1 MSSSELSEFE
11 LIGRFFA
18 GRDRGAGVTLGLGD
32 DCALLAPR
40 AGHELAVSVDT
51 LVAGT
56 HFFPDQP
63 AAAIGHK
70 ALAAALSDLAA
81 MGAEPLG
88 ALLALTLPAVDTHW
102 LHGFIEGWDALADR
116 LAVPLVGGDTT
127 RGPLAASVT
136 VFGQCPTGRAL
147 RRAGAR
153 PGDLVVVSGALGGAA
168 AGLQAEQT
176 RRQAAR
182 PRRPQAGG
190 SGSGPTG
197 GSGGRPASEPAIESR
212 AGPVTGPSGGQAGAP
227 GGAGADRSNA
237 AVCHRFFWPE
247 PRLALGLAL
256 RDRALAAID
265 VSDGVLAD
273 LGHLCRA
280 SGCGASV
287 HIEALPIDPQLAT
300 WPREAARVVALTGGE
315 DFELLFAWPPDER
328 RALAALAQHTKLAL
342 TVIGQFTTAPGVQV
356 RDAQDRVFPVAG
368 TGFDHFSPLNRGG

>member
-1 MSSSELSEFE
+1 MTPPSELSEFE
-11 LIGRFFA
+11 LIGRFFS
-18 GRDRGAGVTLGLGD
+18 GRDQGEGITLGLGD
-32 DCALLAPR
+32 DCALLTPR

-88 ALLALTLPAVDTHW
+88 AVLALTLPAVDTHW
-102 LHGFIEGWDALADR
+102 LQGFAEGWGALADR
-116 LAVPLVGGDTT
+116 LAVPLIGGDTT

-136 VFGQCPTGRAL
+136 VFGQCPTGSAL

-168 AGLQAEQT
+168 AGLHAEQA
-176 RRQAAR
+176 RRQADE
-182 PRRPQAGG
+182 QAG
-190 SGSGPTG
+190 S
-197 GSGGRPASEPAIESR
+197 
-212 AGPVTGPSGGQAGAP
+212 
-227 GGAGADRSNA
+227 GADRPDA
-237 AVCHRFFWPE
+237 AVCQRFFWPE

-256 RDRALAAID
+256 RGRARAAID

-280 SGCGASV
+280 SNCGACV
-287 HIEALPIDPQLAT
+287 HIEAVPLDPQLAT
-300 WPREAARVVALTGGE
+300 WPLEAARTAALTGGE

-328 RALAALAQHTKLAL
+328 AALAVLAQHTDLAL
-342 TVIGQFTTAPGVQV
+342 TVIGHFTATPGVQV
-356 RDAQDRVFPVAG
+356 RDGQDQLLQVAG
-368 TGFDHFSPLNRGG
+368 TGFDHFLP